1 MRSLSELL
9 LNHPIPGLRES
20 ERRRLCAEA
29 VSEILGL
36 PVKASQVKYE
46 EQILSLSIAP
56 VMKSELLLRQASL
69 IELFTAR
76 GVKVKELR

>member
-9 LNHPIPGLRES
+9 LNHAIPGLRQS

-29 VSEILGL
+29 VSEIVGL

-46 EQILSLSIAP
+46 DEVLSLSLSP
-56 VMKSELLLRQASL
+56 VLKSEILLRQTAL
-69 IELFTAR
+69 IELFNSR
-76 GVKVKELR
+76 GVRVRELR